1 MGKTFLAYTYAPVL
15 FLSVL
20 GSGVFLIQMG
30 LSSYM
35 LVGLFLGALLV
46 SFVAERIL
54 PYEQSWNQPHVETT
68 KDVTHAIV
76 NELSMGLGILLF
88 PAIASLLPSFE
99 IWPAQWHL
107 GAQLLLAIVIADIG
121 ITLTHYASHNINILW
136 KFHSPHHAVKRFYGL
151 NGLVKHPLHQ
161 MLETGTGILPLI
173 LMGMPAFIA
182 ALLGLAVATQLL
194 LQDSNVDV
202 KVGKLRFIWALAP
215 IHRFHHQNS
224 AKLGN
229 VNFGLFLVIW
239 DMLLGT
245 YEFEANRQ
253 FSSVDLGIEDHP
265 DYPTSYRGQLTEP
278 FKTPTKTHHNI
289 GV

>member
-107 GAQLLLAIVIADIG
+107 GAQ
-121 ITLTHYASHNINILW
+121 
-136 KFHSPHHAVKRFYGL
+136 
-151 NGLVKHPLHQ
+151 PL
-161 MLETGTGILPLI
+161 
-173 LMGMPAFIA
+173 
-182 ALLGLAVATQLL
+182 
-194 LQDSNVDV
+194 
-202 KVGKLRFIWALAP
+202 
-215 IHRFHHQNS
+215 
-224 AKLGN
+224 
-229 VNFGLFLVIW
+229 
-239 DMLLGT
+239 
-245 YEFEANRQ
+245 RQ
-253 FSSVDLGIEDHP
+253 P
-265 DYPTSYRGQLTEP
+265 
-278 FKTPTKTHHNI
+278 
-289 GV
+289 